1 MRFGFTFTWNT
12 FLATF
17 FWLTGITLR
26 SQILASKKR
35 CSVLAGV
42 SGFVLTNPELNLFQ
56 GCAYNPGPNWV
67 SRFVLTN
74 SE

>member
-12 FLATF
+12 FLVTF

-42 SGFVLTNPELNLFQ
+42 SGFVLTNP
-56 GCAYNPGPNWV
+56 GPNWV
-67 SRFVLTN
+67 SRLVLTN